1 MKKILILEDDFDLAM
16 HWKMH
21 LEESNY
27 VVIHTATFEEAKEAL
42 HHQDVDVII
51 SDILIREG
59 ESEDKFSSS
68 GGLSLLSFANLYQRF
83 NKKPKFIAISGSL
96 IGENVLKHA
105 TALNAD
111 RTIIKPVALE
121 VLTMTVEELI
131 KEAH

>member
-21 LEESNY
+21 LEESDY
-27 VVIHTATFEEAKEAL
+27 AVIHTSTFEEAKRILLDE
-42 HHQDVDVII
+42 DVDVII

-59 ESEDKFSSS
+59 ESDDKFSST
-68 GGLSLLSFANLYQRF
+68 GGLSLLSFANLYQQF
-83 NKKPKFIAISGSL
+83 DEKPKFIAVSGSL

-121 VLTMTVEELI
+121 VLTMTVQELI
-131 KEAH
+131 REAS